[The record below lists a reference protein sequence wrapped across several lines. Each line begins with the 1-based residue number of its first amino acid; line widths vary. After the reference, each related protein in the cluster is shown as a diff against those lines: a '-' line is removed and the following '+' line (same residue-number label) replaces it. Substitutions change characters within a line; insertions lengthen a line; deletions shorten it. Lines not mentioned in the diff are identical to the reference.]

1 MAETYTDAGMTPAAP
16 IPYDQ
21 EYLGEETATGDEQLP
36 PHLQK
41 LAEWSEADNIAGE
54 LDADTLAKLGQEAH
68 EKYKIDDTS
77 RTDWAKSARRSIELV
92 GGKRESKNF
101 PFENSSNV
109 KYPLLQSAV
118 NQFAS
123 RAYPAILKDGQL
135 VKVKIEGKDASGEKL
150 GRGQRIEQHM
160 SYQLLHQME
169 EWEEDTDALM
179 HQLPVVGCCFRK
191 TYWDSAKRRPIS
203 EMISA
208 LDLVVNI
215 NVPSLELAPQ
225 ISHEHTRYPH
235 EIEERIRKG
244 VYIDQDLGQAEE
256 ETDEDK
262 HPATG
267 EDKYAPHK
275 FIECHC
281 YYDLDGD
288 GLAEPWIVTV
298 HDVTMRVVRVAPGFA
313 FEDIEID
320 DAGQILAIKRE
331 NYFTKYIFWPDP
343 KGGFYGVGLGHALED
358 ISETI
363 NSTLNQMLD
372 AGTLQNAGG
381 GFIGSGLN
389 TKKSTLR
396 FAPGVYHSVSTPG
409 STIRDAIVHVAHP
422 GPSPVLFQLLGQLVD
437 VAKELAGNT
446 DAIQGDVQTN
456 MQPTTLMALIEQGLQ
471 QFTAIYKRIYR
482 ALGKEFQLLR
492 KLNARYLSDEQYQ
505 RYLDDDQ
512 PVSAQTDYAEGD
524 MDIYPVANPNIVTHM
539 QRAARNQFL
548 LELSKDPDLG
558 RFLKK
563 PVILMRILKDSQI
576 DELDE
581 VIEPNPQPSPAE
593 EAQMKKFAAEA
604 DKAEAERDLT
614 RARIIEIE
622 GKQEEAQ
629 TNAAK
634 TRIEGALKMM
644 EAEGVALDI
653 SFKEMLVSKF
663 MGIEDVES
671 ITVQGVGSIKEQDKD
686 PKAVSGGSLQSE
698 AA

>member
-1 MAETYTDAGMTPAAP
+1 MAETYIDEPVAP
-16 IPYDQ
+16 SPYDY
-21 EYLGEETATGDEQLP
+21 EYLGGDAELAEPELP
-36 PHLQK
+36 PELQQ
-41 LAEWSEADNIAGE
+41 LAEWSTADNIAKT
-54 LDADTLAKLGQEAH
+54 LSDDVLAKIGQTAH
-68 EKYKIDDTS
+68 EKYKIDDAS
-77 RTDWAKSARRSIELV
+77 RSEWAESARKAIELV
-92 GGKRESKNF
+92 GGKKSSKNW
-101 PFENSSNV
+101 PFENASNV

-135 VKVKIEGKDASGEKL
+135 VKVKIEGKDADGSKL
-150 GRGQRIEQHM
+150 GRSQRIEQHM

-169 EWEEDTDALM
+169 EWEEDTDALI

-191 TYWDSAKRRPIS
+191 TYWDSAKGRPVS

-215 NVPSLELAPQ
+215 NVPSLGLAPQ
-225 ISHEHTRYPH
+225 VSHEHYRYPH
-235 EIEERIRKG
+235 EIEERVRKG
-244 VYIDQDLGQAEE
+244 IYIDQDLGTADAEA
-256 ETDEDK
+256 DEDK
-262 HPATG
+262 HAESG
-267 EDKYAPHK
+267 EDKDTPHK

-288 GLAEPWIVTV
+288 GLPEPWIVTV
-298 HDVTMRVVRVAPGFA
+298 HDATMRVVRVAPGYA
-313 FEDIEID
+313 FEDIETD
-320 DAGQILAIKRE
+320 NEGNILAIKRE

-343 KGGFYGVGLGHALED
+343 KGGFYGRGLGHALED

-363 NSTLNQMLD
+363 NTTLNQMLD
-372 AGTLQNAGG
+372 AGSLQNAGG
-381 GFIGSGLN
+381 GFIGAGLN
-389 TKKSTLR
+389 TKKATLR
-396 FAPGVYHSVSTPG
+396 FSPGVYHTVNAPG
-409 STIRDAIVHVAHP
+409 STVRDAIVHVQHP
-422 GPSPVLFQLLGQLVD
+422 GPSTVLFQLLGQLVD

-446 DAIQGDVQTN
+446 DAIQGDIQTN

-482 ALGKEFQLLR
+482 SLGKEFQLLR
-492 KLNARYLSDEQYQ
+492 KLNARYLPDEQYQ
-505 RYLDDDQ
+505 RFLDDDQ
-512 PVSAQTDYAEGD
+512 PVSAEQDYSEGD

-548 LELSKDPDLG
+548 LEMSRDPELG

-576 DELDE
+576 DEIDE
-581 VIEPNPQPSPAE
+581 VIESDPPPSPAE
-593 EAQMKKFAAEA
+593 QAQMQAAQAASERETAEA
-604 DKAEAERDLT
+604 NLAKAKIL
-614 RARIIEIE
+614 EIQ

-644 EAEGVALDI
+644 EAEGMALDI
-653 SFKEMLVSKF
+653 SFKEALVSKF

-671 ITVQGVGSIKEQDKD
+671 ISIQGVGSIKEQDKD
-686 PKAVSGGSLQSE
+686 PKAVSSVYPGDMQ
-698 AA
+698 

>member
-1 MAETYTDAGMTPAAP
+1 MAETYTDAGLLPAAP
-16 IPYDQ
+16 IPYDD
-21 EYLGEETATGDEQLP
+21 EYLGEQAAPEQQVMP

-41 LAEWSEADNIAGE
+41 LAEWSAADNIAGE
-54 LDADTLAKLGQEAH
+54 IDADTLAKLGQEAH
-68 EKYKIDDTS
+68 EKYKIDDGS
-77 RTDWAKSARRSIELV
+77 RTDWAKSARRAIELI
-92 GGKRESKNF
+92 GGKKESKNW
-101 PFENSSNV
+101 PFENASNV

-118 NQFAS
+118 TQFSS
-123 RAYPAILKDGQL
+123 RAYPAIVRDAQL
-135 VKVKIEGKDASGEKL
+135 VKVKIEGKDAQGDKL

-179 HQLPVVGCCFRK
+179 NQLPLIGCSFRK
-191 TYWDSAKRRPIS
+191 TYWDSARGRPIS

-225 ISHEHTRYPH
+225 ISHEHYRYPH
-235 EIEERIRKG
+235 EIEERVRKG
-244 VYIDQDLGQAEE
+244 VYIDQELGQAEE
-256 ETDEDK
+256 DTDEDK

-267 EDKYAPHK
+267 EDKHAPHK

-288 GLAEPWIVTV
+288 ELAEPWIVTV
-298 HDVTMRVVRVAPGFA
+298 HDETQRVVRVAPGFA
-313 FEDIEID
+313 FEDIEVGED
-320 DAGQILAIKRE
+320 MKILAIKRE
-331 NYFTKYIFWPDP
+331 SYFTKYIFWPDP
-343 KGGFYGVGLGHALED
+343 KGGFYGLGLGHALED

-363 NSTLNQMLD
+363 NTTLNQMLD

-389 TKKSTLR
+389 TKKSTMRLS
-396 FAPGVYHSVSTPG
+396 PGVYHSVSAPG
-409 STIRDAIVHVAHP
+409 STIRDAIVNLQHP
-422 GPSPVLFQLLGQLVD
+422 GPSPVLFQLLGTLVD

-446 DAIQGDVQTN
+446 DALAGDVQTN

-492 KLNARYLSDEQYQ
+492 KLNARYLDDEQYQ

-512 PVSAQTDYAEGD
+512 PASAQQDYSEGD

-548 LELSKDPDLG
+548 LEMSKDPELG

-563 PVILMRILKDSQI
+563 PVILMRILKDVQI
-576 DELDE
+576 EEIDE
-581 VIEPNPQPSPAE
+581 VIEENPQPSPAE
-593 EAQMKKFAAEA
+593 EAQMKMMAAQA
-604 DKAEAERDLT
+604 DQAEAERDLT
-614 RARIIEIE
+614 RAKIIEIE
-622 GKQEEAQ
+622 GNQEEAQ

-653 SFKEMLVSKF
+653 SFKEMLIGKF

-686 PKAVSGGSLQSE
+686 PKAVSGSSQSE